1 MKIALKPNSAV
12 PLYLQIKEHLQKQI
26 KRGVLP
32 PATRLPSTRSLAE
45 ELEVSR
51 ITVVNAYAELAVEGW
66 VQAHVGQGTFVSDLR
81 RGVERAGIGEPFP
94 LTGTGTWQTTLLRP
108 PGVSASN
115 MLADMLH
122 LSQQPDLISFAM
134 GAPATDLFP
143 VRDFRRAIN
152 VVLRRDGAEA
162 LQYDGA
168 AGYKP
173 LQATIAKY
181 LQARGIKARPRE
193 VLITSGSQQG
203 LDLAARVLT
212 EPGECVI
219 TESPTYLGA
228 LDVFESHGVRVMGVP
243 VDEEGMRV
251 DILERLISR
260 HRPRLIYT
268 IPTFHNPTGVTMS
281 QGRRERLLALAR
293 QHHVFILEDGVCSEL
308 RYSGTPLPALKA
320 LDRQGHVVYLNSFS
334 KILLPG
340 IRVGYVVA
348 SGRILERLVAAKQS
362 ADLFTS
368 SLMQRALAEY
378 LAAARLEHHLTHVCQ
393 VYKARRDAM
402 LEGLARHLPADA
414 HWSTP
419 QGGLCLWVNLSS
431 DVSAVQLYLTAI
443 GYGVAFAVGSVFFP
457 PEGDRPPDAD
467 GPDRRPSRSFR
478 LNFAAHRPELIELGL
493 RRVAKALR
501 EEMAKRSV
509 CTNRAGEAAAVVTG

>member
-1 MKIALKPNSAV
+1 MRIALKPDSTV

-26 KRGVLP
+26 ERGVLP
-32 PATRLPSTRSLAE
+32 PITRLPSSRSLAE
-45 ELEVSR
+45 ELGVSR
-51 ITVVNAYAELAVEGW
+51 VTVVNAYAELAAEEWVE
-66 VQAHVGQGTFVSDLR
+66 AHVGQGTFVSDP
-81 RGVERAGIGEPFP
+81 RGQVQRAFVGKPF
-94 LTGTGTWQTTLLRP
+94 TWQTTLLRP
-108 PGVSASN
+108 PGVSASS

-152 VVLRRDGAEA
+152 TVLRRDGAEA
-162 LQYDGA
+162 LQYDDA

-173 LQATIAKY
+173 LRATVAKY
-181 LQARGIKARPRE
+181 LQARGIKARHRE

-203 LDLAARVLT
+203 LDLVARVLT

-228 LDVFESHGVRVMGVP
+228 LDVFQSHGARVVGVP
-243 VDEEGMRV
+243 VDEEGMQV
-251 DILERLISR
+251 DLLEELISC

-281 QGRRERLLALAR
+281 QRRRERLLALAR
-293 QHHVFILEDGVCSEL
+293 QHHVLILEDGVCSEL
-308 RYSGTPLPALKA
+308 RYNGTPLLPLKA
-320 LDRQGHVVYLNSFS
+320 LDRGGHVVYLNSFS

-340 IRVGYVVA
+340 IRVGYMVA
-348 SGRILERLVAAKQS
+348 SGRIRERLVAAKQS

-368 SLMQRALAEY
+368 SLVQRALTEY
-378 LAAARLEHHLTHVCQ
+378 LVAGHLDYHLARVRQ

-402 LEGLARHLPADA
+402 LEGLAHHLPADA
-414 HWSTP
+414 HWNTP
-419 QGGLCLWVNLSS
+419 QGGLCLWITLSS
-431 DVSAVQLYLTAI
+431 DVSTVQLYLTAV

-457 PEGDRPPDAD
+457 SEGDR
-467 GPDRRPSRSFR
+467 PDRRPSHSFR
-478 LNFAAHRPELIELGL
+478 LNFAAHRPKLIEEGL
-493 RRVAKALR
+493 RRLEKALR
-501 EEMAKRSV
+501 EEMAESSA
-509 CTNRAGEAAAVVTG
+509 CANRAGEAAAVVTG